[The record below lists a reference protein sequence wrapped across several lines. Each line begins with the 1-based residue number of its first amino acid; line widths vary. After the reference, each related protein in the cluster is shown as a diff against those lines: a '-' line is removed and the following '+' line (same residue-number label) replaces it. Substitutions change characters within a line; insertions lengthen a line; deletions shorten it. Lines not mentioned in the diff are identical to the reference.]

1 LLDTYL
7 KYNLKVNENLHT
19 FKITS
24 VSIVIQSLYKHAPL
38 RGNKMKS
45 KIWIIF
51 VTLLISVM
59 SINTQANEIINN
71 TKRVPAEW
79 EPQEAIWMQWPGYWE
94 KDYEI
99 TFAKIASIVARY
111 EKIHIL
117 YDSKKIYEDAK
128 KAIRD
133 IEVDPENKN
142 IHWHEVPNDN
152 AWMRDNGPVYVL
164 NDNELRIQN
173 WNFDA
178 WGGAFGS
185 DIPFNLDN
193 VVPDKVGAILDMP
206 VDHIDIVHERGNL
219 EFNGFDTVIL
229 NWSTIGDPNR
239 NLNYDKQQAES
250 DLKEH
255 FGVTNV
261 IFIEG
266 IPDGDLTKGHIDGI
280 ARFID
285 LRTVV
290 VVQCTAQSLCRPDS
304 KDAQIYDKA
313 AKIIEEAGFNVIREP
328 IEGFVKHNDQ
338 MFDTNYMNWLV
349 GNGFVIVP
357 GFGNPETDIA
367 AKSRIESYFPNRN
380 VYLIE
385 MLSSWAAGGGV
396 HCHTNDQPAFS
407 ITN

>member
-1 LLDTYL
+1 MILPQNPLELL
-7 KYNLKVNENLHT
+7 
-19 FKITS
+19 S
-24 VSIVIQSLYKHAPL
+24 
-38 RGNKMKS
+38 GNKLKS

-51 VTLLISVM
+51 ITLLISVM
-59 SINTQANEIINN
+59 STNSQANEATNK

-94 KDYEI
+94 KDYEM
-99 TFAKIASIVARY
+99 TFAKITNIVSSY

-117 YDSKKIYEDAK
+117 YHSDQIYLDAQ
-128 KAIRD
+128 KALRD
-133 IEVDPENKN
+133 IEADPKNEN
-142 IHWHEVPNDN
+142 IHWHKVANDN

-164 NDNELRIQN
+164 NDNGLRIQN
-173 WNFDA
+173 WKFNA

-185 DIPFNLDN
+185 DISFNLDN
-193 VVPDKVGAILDMP
+193 EVPNKVGAILNMP
-206 VDHIDIVHERGNL
+206 VDNIDIVHERGNL
-219 EFNGFDTVIL
+219 EFNGLDTVIL
-229 NWSTIGDPNR
+229 NWSTIGDPSR
-239 NLNYDKQQAES
+239 NLNYNKKQAEL
-250 DLKEH
+250 DLKKH

-280 ARFID
+280 ARFIG

-290 VVQCTAQSLCRPDS
+290 VVQCTTQSLCRPDS
-304 KDAQIYDKA
+304 KDAEIYDKA
-313 AKIIEEAGFNVIREP
+313 AKIIKEAGFNVIREP
-328 IEGFVKHNDQ
+328 IEGFVKYNSQ

-357 GFGNPETDIA
+357 GFGNPETDVP
-367 AKSRIESYFPNRN
+367 AKSRIESYFPNRD
-380 VYLIE
+380 VHLIE

-407 ITN
+407 ILEAEG

>member
-1 LLDTYL
+1 MTINS
-7 KYNLKVNENLHT
+7 KASE
-19 FKITS
+19 
-24 VSIVIQSLYKHAPL
+24 VIDK
-38 RGNKMKS
+38 
-45 KIWIIF
+45 
-51 VTLLISVM
+51 
-59 SINTQANEIINN
+59 TQ
-71 TKRVPAEW
+71 RVPAEW

-99 TFAKIASIVARY
+99 TFAKITEIVSRY

-117 YDSKKIYEDAK
+117 YDSKQIYAEAQ

-133 IEVDPENKN
+133 IKADPEHKN
-142 IHWHEVPNDN
+142 IYWHEVPNDN

-185 DIPFNLDN
+185 DVSFNLDN
-193 VVPDKVGAILDMP
+193 AVPEKVGQILGLP

-219 EFNGFDTVIL
+219 EFNGLDTVIL
-229 NWSTIGDPNR
+229 NWSTISDPRR
-239 NLNYDKQQAES
+239 NLNYNKQQAEL
-250 DLKEH
+250 DLKKH
-255 FGVTNV
+255 FGVINV

-285 LRTVV
+285 LKTVV
-290 VVQCTAQSLCRPDS
+290 VVQCTNQSLCRPDS
-304 KDAQIYDKA
+304 KDSVIYDKA
-313 AKIIEEAGFNVIREP
+313 AKIIEDAGFNVIREP
-328 IEGFVKHNDQ
+328 IEGFVKYNDQ
-338 MFDTNYMNWLV
+338 AFDTNYMNWLV

-357 GFGNPETDIA
+357 GFGNPETDIP
-367 AKSRIESYFPNRN
+367 AKSRIESYFPNRR

-396 HCHTNDQPAFS
+396 HCHTNDQPAIS
-407 ITN
+407 SVNYLYEQ